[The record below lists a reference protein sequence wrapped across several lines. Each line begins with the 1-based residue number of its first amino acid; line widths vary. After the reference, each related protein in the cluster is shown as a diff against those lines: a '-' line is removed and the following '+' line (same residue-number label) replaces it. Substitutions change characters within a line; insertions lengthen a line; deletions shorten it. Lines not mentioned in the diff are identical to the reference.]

1 MYNVIVGNN
10 LDLGLILLT
19 YKGKVLL
26 MHRNT
31 QPNILEIKD
40 WCFIGG
46 VKEKHKSFEETI
58 CRDVERE
65 TSIRLKEV
73 ELLSDG
79 LYSDEKKHFYHAE
92 LTDENVNDIKRGEG
106 QALDFFTLRELERL
120 NLSPSTKLFVEKHW
134 GLLKQIHI

>member
-1 MYNVIVGNN
+1 MGNN

-26 MHRNT
+26 MHRNAKPST
-31 QPNILEIKD
+31 LEIKD

-46 VKEKHKSFEETI
+46 VKEEHKSSKETI

-65 TSIRLKEV
+65 TSIKLEEV
-73 ELLSDG
+73 ELLSDR

-92 LTDENVNDIKRGEG
+92 LTDENVNDIKREEG
-106 QALDFFTLRELERL
+106 QTLDFFTLRELERL
-120 NLSPSTKLFVEKHW
+120 NLSASTKSFVLKHRD
-134 GLLKQIHI
+134 LLEQVQI

>member
-1 MYNVIVGNN
+1 MGNN

-46 VKEKHKSFEETI
+46 VKEKHKSSKETI
-58 CRDVERE
+58 FRDVERE
-65 TSIRLKEV
+65 TSIKLEEV
-73 ELLSDG
+73 ELLSDR

-92 LTDENVNDIKRGEG
+92 LTDENVNDIKREEG
-106 QALDFFTLRELERL
+106 QTLDFFTLRELERL
-120 NLSPSTKLFVEKHW
+120 NLSASTKSFVLKHRD
-134 GLLKQIHI
+134 LLEQVQI